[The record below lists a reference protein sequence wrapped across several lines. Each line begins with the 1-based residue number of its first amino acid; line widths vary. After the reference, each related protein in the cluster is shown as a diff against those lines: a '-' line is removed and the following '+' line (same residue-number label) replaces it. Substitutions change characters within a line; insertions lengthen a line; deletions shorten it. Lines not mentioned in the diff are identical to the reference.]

1 MKKLYLTSL
10 ICLLAASGA
19 VAAPRFIKAKGTKA
33 RKAAIE
39 RKAPKASPLF
49 KPLSQAD
56 YLYEDGEWVFCGQ
69 VAFTYDA
76 AGNTLSET
84 VSEEDG
90 CSRTLYT
97 YDELGRVLTTQVEYS
112 EDGEGW
118 AADSRLAFEWD
129 SRVPDY
135 FTSRMGY
142 SFDGET
148 WVRNYYCQT
157 NDITRDDKGNI
168 TSILVSLPLSDT
180 MVPGYR
186 YDWTYDEE
194 TGQAVEFHP
203 YSNYGTAD
211 EADWQPSESMSYGDI
226 EWAATDGQLVADD
239 IYSLVAGNN
248 RVSAFSVYYQ
258 EDEES
263 ELELDGHVF
272 VEYSAEN
279 AADYTLKET
288 TLDPS
293 EVGASTVR
301 TTTDANGSYTVLT
314 TEFFDWDSGEIGTA
328 PTWQGKEEVV
338 FDDHGNI
345 VLEAIHESGEDD
357 PETLYLAA
365 AVKYDYIYDDNGN
378 IVEYTTSNYDYET
391 EEYTPEMRTVYE
403 EYIDVN
409 AGIEDVTVGNGA
421 DVRTVYNLQGIPVI
435 RDASEADINAL
446 PAGIYISAGRK
457 FIRK

>member
-203 YSNYGTAD
+203 YSNYGTEDAP
-211 EADWQPSESMSYGDI
+211 DWQPSESMSYGDI
-226 EWAATDGQLVADD
+226 EWAATDGQLVTDD
-239 IYSLVAGNN
+239 IYALVSGNN

-314 TEFFDWDSGEIGTA
+314 TEFFDWESGEIGTD

-435 RDASEADINAL
+435 RDASDADINAL